1 MDVGVGQPGL
11 RTAERHET
19 VGPIEYRHSVTT
31 RLTHWLGALAMLV
44 LVMSGLQIFN
54 AAPYLDVSDK
64 SDPTHRILWIAA
76 LQSADGSPRGTV
88 TLFGHT
94 ITTTHLLGV
103 TSDGSGQET
112 QRAFPGWLTF
122 PGYQDLAD
130 GRRWHFFFAWI
141 MVLCGGA
148 YLIVGAFRKDL
159 ALIVLR
165 PSDLPKMLPM
175 QLYYFG
181 LRKEPPEHGKYNP
194 LQKAGY
200 TLVLFVLSPFLVL
213 TGLALSPGVDAV
225 AGPLTAVLGGR
236 QFARTWHFLAMLALI
251 GFVFGHVFLVVA
263 TGFFNNMRS
272 MILGTYRRGKYEGT
286 GP

>member
-1 MDVGVGQPGL
+1 MDVPAGRPL
-11 RTAERHET
+11 RVTGRPQTAEP
-19 VGPIEYRHSVTT
+19 VVYRHSVTT
-31 RLTHWLGALAMLV
+31 RLTHWVGALAMLI

-54 AAPYLDVSDK
+54 AAPYLDASDK
-64 SDPTHRILWIAA
+64 SDPAHRILSIASS
-76 LQSADGSPRGTV
+76 QTPDGAARGTL
-88 TLFGHT
+88 TLFGHAF
-94 ITTTHLLGV
+94 TTTHLLGI

-112 QRAFPGWLTF
+112 QRAFPGWITF

-130 GRRWHFFFAWI
+130 GRRWHFLFAWV

-148 YLIVGAFRKDL
+148 YLVAGLFRKDL
-159 ALIVLR
+159 GLIVVR
-165 PSDLPKMLPM
+165 PSDFPKILPM

-181 LRKEPPEHGKYNP
+181 LRKEPPPHGKYNP

-200 TLVLFVLSPFLVL
+200 TVVLFVLSPFLIL
-213 TGLALSPGVDAV
+213 TGLALSPGVDAI
-225 AGPLTAVLGGR
+225 AGPLTGLLCGR

-251 GFVFGHVFLVVA
+251 AFVFGHVFLVAA

-272 MILGTYRRGKYEGT
+272 MIVGTYRLGKNEGT